1 MQCKYTKYSHGIC
14 SALHFHFNTPL
25 LLQRTCMNR
34 RMLHSLE
41 KVRRNDDY
49 SLEKVRRNGD
59 YSLEK
64 VYLCSTKSLSN
75 MLKRKIEDTLVLWKG
90 STGHKPLVIMGIR
103 QCGKTFIA
111 QHFAKTNYKNVVYI
125 NFIKHPERISA
136 FLGAKDV
143 NTILLN
149 LSAQISG
156 VTFTPGD
163 TCFIFDEIQECPEA
177 RTSLKFFKEDGRFDV
192 IATGSLLGVQGYGND
207 LKKRHRR
214 LSKLDEPGINSVPV
228 GSEDIIEMYP
238 LDFEEFLWANGIS
251 TGVIDALSRCCREES
266 PVPAGIHVAMK
277 NMLNLYVA
285 VGGLPDAVNAFLS
298 TKNMNEVSKVY
309 RSILKEYRDDMVKYA
324 PDKDKPH
331 ICECF
336 NSVPKQLAKENKKF
350 QYSKVKPGGRGET
363 YAGSLQWLEDA
374 GVICRC
380 YNTDITGLPM
390 EGNANDNV
398 FKVYMSD
405 IGLLVDML
413 GEGTR
418 ADILQ
423 GNLGGFKGAIY
434 ENLMADTLHKKTQN
448 LYYFQKD
455 SGLELDFLVR
465 MNGECVPL
473 EVKAK
478 SSKAKSA
485 RTVLNHPEKY
495 HVRQIIKFGDYNIGR
510 EGQLLT
516 LPGYMQFLLN
526 LQPEEI
532 TLEPVNID
540 EINRLASE
548 FLSV

>member
-1 MQCKYTKYSHGIC
+1 
-14 SALHFHFNTPL
+14 
-25 LLQRTCMNR
+25 
-34 RMLHSLE
+34 
-41 KVRRNDDY
+41 
-49 SLEKVRRNGD
+49 
-59 YSLEK
+59 
-64 VYLCSTKSLSN
+64 
-75 MLKRKIEDTLVLWKG
+75 MLKRKIEDSLTLWKD

-111 QHFAKTNYKNVVYI
+111 QHFAKTNYKTVVYI
-125 NFIKHPERISA
+125 NFIKQPERITA

-156 VTFTPGD
+156 VTFTPGE
-163 TCFIFDEIQECPEA
+163 TCFIFDEIQECLEA

-192 IATGSLLGVQGYGND
+192 IATGSLLGVQGYGD
-207 LKKRHRR
+207 ELKKQHRR
-214 LSKLDEPGINSVPV
+214 LSKTKDSGINSVPV

-238 LDFEEFLWANGIS
+238 LDFEEFLWANGMS
-251 TGVIDALSRCCREES
+251 TGVIDALSKCYAQES
-266 PVPAGIHVAMK
+266 PVPAGIHVALK

-285 VGGLPDAVNAFLS
+285 VGGLPDAVNAFLR
-298 TKNMNEVSKVY
+298 TNNMNEVRKVY
-309 RSILKEYRDDMVKYA
+309 QSILKEYRDDMVKYA

-331 ICECF
+331 IRECF

-374 GVICRC
+374 GIICRC

-390 EGNANDNV
+390 EGNAKDNV

-405 IGLLVDML
+405 IGLLVEML

-495 HVRQIIKFGDYNIGR
+495 HVKQIIKFGDYNIGR

-516 LPGYMQFLLN
+516 LPSYMQFQLN

-532 TLEPVNID
+532 VLEPMDID
-540 EINRLASE
+540 EINRMASE
-548 FLSV
+548 FLGQ